1 MSAPELIAR
10 CFAVRTAS
18 HLSHLATRSYSEH
31 MALQTFYEEIL
42 EATDEFAE
50 VYMGL
55 NSHIASW
62 PTVKLPTGKAV
73 DYITELTDWL
83 EENGPECA
91 EGISAL
97 QSLVDVISAA
107 CAHALYRLR
116 FLS

>member
-1 MSAPELIAR
+1 MSAPELVAR

-18 HLSHLATRSYSEH
+18 HLSHLSTRSYSEH

-42 EATDEFAE
+42 DAADEFAE

-55 NSHIASW
+55 NNHIAAW
-62 PTVKLPTGKAV
+62 PAVKPPTGKAV

-83 EENGPECA
+83 EEYGAECA
-91 EGISAL
+91 DGNSAL
-97 QSLVDVISAA
+97 QSLIDVISAA

-116 FLS
+116 FLG

>member
-1 MSAPELIAR
+1 MSAPELVAR

-18 HLSHLATRSYSEH
+18 HLSHLASRSYSEH

-55 NSHIASW
+55 EGHISSW
-62 PTVKLPTGKAV
+62 PAVKLPTGKAV
-73 DYITELTDWL
+73 EYIKDLADWL
-83 EENGPECA
+83 EEYGPECA
-91 EGISAL
+91 EKNSAL
-97 QSLVDVISAA
+97 QSLIDVLTAV